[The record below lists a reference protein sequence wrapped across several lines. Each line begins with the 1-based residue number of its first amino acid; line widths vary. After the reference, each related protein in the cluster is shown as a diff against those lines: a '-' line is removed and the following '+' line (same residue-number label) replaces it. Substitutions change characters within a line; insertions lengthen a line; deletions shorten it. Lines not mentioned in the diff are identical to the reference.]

1 MGPARAG
8 RTSLD
13 QVRRTALVTGASTG
27 LGRAIVLALATAGY
41 DVAATEIDPTHL
53 SDLAGAPEFATRR
66 LVPLPLELREE
77 RSIDAAL
84 AGALDAF
91 DGQLD
96 VLVNNAAVA
105 LRSPATEVGWA
116 EWDTLMA
123 VNLKGGFFLASRYA
137 RHLLAMGRP
146 GSVVNIASTHGLVGL
161 AERSV
166 YGIAKGGMV
175 QMTRML
181 AIEWAQAGI
190 RVNAVAPA
198 TVMTPSRQAS
208 LADPAQ
214 RQQMLE
220 RIPTRR
226 FPTEAEVAAAV
237 VYLASPAAG
246 CVTGQV
252 LALDGGL
259 TAA

>member
-1 MGPARAG
+1 MDR
-8 RTSLD
+8 
-13 QVRRTALVTGASTG
+13 VRPTALVTGASTG
-27 LGRAIVLALATAGY
+27 LGRAIALALAAAGY
-41 DVAATEIDPTHL
+41 DVAATEIDPAGL
-53 SDLAGAPEFATRR
+53 SDLAGTPEFAGRR
-66 LVPLPLELREE
+66 LVPLPLELRDEH
-77 RSIDAAL
+77 SINAAL
-84 AGALDAF
+84 AGALSAF

-105 LRSPATEVGWA
+105 LRRPATEVGWD

-137 RHLLAMGRP
+137 RHLLTIGWP

-166 YGIAKGGMV
+166 YGIAKGGMI

-181 AIEWAQAGI
+181 AIEWAEAGI
-190 RVNAVAPA
+190 RVNAIAPA

-208 LADPAQ
+208 LADPVQ
-214 RQQMLE
+214 RQRMLE

-237 VYLASPAAG
+237 VYLASPAAS

>member
-1 MGPARAG
+1 M
-8 RTSLD
+8 D
-13 QVRRTALVTGASTG
+13 QVRPTALVTGASTG
-27 LGRAIVLALATAGY
+27 LGRAIALALAAAGH
-41 DVAATEIDPTHL
+41 DVAATEIDPARL
-53 SDLAGAPEFATRR
+53 SDLARAPEFVGRR

-77 RSIDAAL
+77 CSIDSAL

-91 DGQLD
+91 GGQLD

-105 LRSPATEVGWA
+105 LRRPAAEVGWA
-116 EWDTLMA
+116 EWDSLMA
-123 VNLKGGFFLASRYA
+123 VNLKGSFFLASRYA
-137 RHLLAMGRP
+137 RHLLATGRP

-166 YGIAKGGMV
+166 YGIAKGGLI

-181 AIEWAQAGI
+181 AIEWAEAGI
-190 RVNAVAPA
+190 RVNALAPA

-214 RQQMLE
+214 RQRMLE

-246 CVTGQV
+246 CITGQV